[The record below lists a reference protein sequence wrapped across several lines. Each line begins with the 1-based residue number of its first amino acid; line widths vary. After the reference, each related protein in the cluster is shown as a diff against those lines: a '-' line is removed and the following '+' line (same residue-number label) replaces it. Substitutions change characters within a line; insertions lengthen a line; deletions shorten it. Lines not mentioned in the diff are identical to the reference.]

1 MEITTELKQ
10 TLKRLRLS
18 GILMTLPERG
28 VYAKTQKLSHAEF
41 LELVLNDE
49 IERRAQGRIVRRMKS
64 ALLNQEQ
71 TFERFDWDV
80 PITVDREKVKDLFNL
95 GFAERHENVI
105 ICGPVGVGK
114 THLANALGHS
124 AVRRGLTVLMLRSPV
139 LFKRL
144 HQSRADH
151 SFGKELIQLIHPEVL
166 IIDDF
171 GLQRLTAT
179 EAQDLYEVMIER
191 YQRGSTVMTSSRPL
205 EEWMGLFDDPLL
217 ANSLLDRL
225 AHNAHQLFIEGESYR
240 KRAGRTRKTN
250 QKN

>member
-10 TLKRLRLS
+10 TLKKLKLG
-18 GILMTLPERG
+18 GILVTLPERG
-28 VYAKTQKLSHAEF
+28 SYAKVQKLSYGEF

-49 IERRAQGRIVRRMKS
+49 IERREQGRTMRKMKS
-64 ALLNQEQ
+64 ALLDQEQ
-71 TFERFDWDV
+71 TFERFDWEV
-80 PITVDREKVKDLFNL
+80 PITVDREKVKDLFSL
-95 GFAERHENVI
+95 GFTDRHENVI

-124 AVRRGLTVLMLRSPV
+124 AVRRGLNVLMLRSQIF
-139 LFKRL
+139 FKRL

-151 SFGKELIQLIHPEVL
+151 SFGKEVIGLIRPDVL

-171 GLQRLTAT
+171 GLQRLTGS

-191 YQRGSTVMTSSRPL
+191 YQRASTVITSSRPL
-205 EEWMGLFDDPLL
+205 DEWMGLFDDPLL

-225 AHNAHQLFIEGESYR
+225 AHNAHQIFIEGESYR
-240 KRAGRTRKTN
+240 KRMGRSKRIN
-250 QKN
+250 EKN

>member
-28 VYAKTQKLSHAEF
+28 AYAKAQKLSYAEF

-64 ALLNQEQ
+64 ALLDQEQ

-80 PITVDREKVKDLFNL
+80 PITVDREKVKDLFTL

-191 YQRGSTVMTSSRPL
+191 YQRASTVMTSSRPL

-225 AHNAHQLFIEGESYR
+225 AHNAHQLFSEGESYR
-240 KRAGRTRKTN
+240 KRTGTTRKTN

>member
-1 MEITTELKQ
+1 MEIGTELKQ
-10 TLKRLRLS
+10 TLKRLKLG
-18 GILMTLPERG
+18 GILLTLPERG
-28 VYAKTQKLSHAEF
+28 AYAKAQKLSYGEF

-49 IERRAQGRIVRRMKS
+49 IERRQQGRIARRMKS
-64 ALLNQEQ
+64 AFLDQEQ
-71 TFERFDWDV
+71 TFERFDWEA
-80 PITVDREKVKDLFNL
+80 PITVDRDKVKDLFTL

-124 AVRRGLTVLMLRSPV
+124 AVRRGLNVLMLRSQI

-151 SFGKELIQLIHPEVL
+151 SFGKELIQLIHPHVL
-166 IIDDF
+166 VIDDF
-171 GLQRLTAT
+171 GLQRLTST

-191 YQRGSTVMTSSRPL
+191 YQRASTVITSSRPL

-225 AHNAHQLFIEGESYR
+225 AHNAHQIFIEGESYR
-240 KRAGRTRKTN
+240 KRRAR
-250 QKN
+250 QKGQTGKN